1 MGTTRYWQDTMKK
14 QKGRGPRLVVV
25 GCSKCVLVR
34 NSVNNF
40 CDAIIKDYSCNHKKI
55 GIFFKSGRPR
65 RARSRPKEPSK
76 QACVSRTARFCVSR
90 GRRWGGGAAVCADVR
105 DFRKWAE
112 NRSLAGPL
120 NFLAP
125 PSTERYSKKIGL
137 ECGPGGHGH
146 WCWRAQRGKGDLSE
160 RRNRPVAPVRE
171 EDRPIARVDRPFPRN
186 TSNLLRN
193 VWWSCCM
200 KTGEEWCVWTDGL
213 MGVCYNRWSTSSK
226 RVLRSRLLS
235 WSGGIIT

>member
-1 MGTTRYWQDTMKK
+1 MVAASIYWV
-14 QKGRGPRLVVV
+14 PWW
-25 GCSKCVLVR
+25 
-34 NSVNNF
+34 NF
-40 CDAIIKDYSCNHKKI
+40 HPWVPLTNARVTPNCDAIIKDFCCNHKKF

-120 NFLAP
+120 NFLAS

-137 ECGPGGHGH
+137 ECGPAGRPRTFVLAGPARLRRPLGTAKST
-146 WCWRAQRGKGDLSE
+146 CGVGERGEPTDRARRSTLSPE
-160 RRNRPVAPVRE
+160 Y
-171 EDRPIARVDRPFPRN
+171 
-186 TSNLLRN
+186 L
-193 VWWSCCM
+193 
-200 KTGEEWCVWTDGL
+200 
-213 MGVCYNRWSTSSK
+213 
-226 RVLRSRLLS
+226 
-235 WSGGIIT
+235 